1 MTLDRLFFTVPPMV
15 RGNVCLTL
23 LLLAVVVTVSISAV
37 CYAQSAEGSGA
48 ITQLPQQGSPVK
60 VGAAIVVN
68 KVHQINEGAGTFTAD
83 VDIMYRWR
91 DHRQAFNKGNIG
103 SDRMIFS
110 GREALQKLSTM
121 WTPKIAVQN
130 LTAAPQKE
138 DHGLFIYADGT
149 VQYINRLTGTFENQY
164 NLTAFPFDQQFLSV
178 RLSSTAYGISKVD
191 IVTEQRDLDQSI
203 IRQGWQYPGWTMEQI
218 RYRHNRIAGWDNAS
232 FAELVGS
239 VQVSRDNFG
248 HIVLLFVPMT
258 VILLFP
264 TLSLI
269 DRRETLAKQLQFLSG
284 AVLALVTQYFAVTLR
299 YPMLPVDGVVLK
311 MFRLG
316 FCYFFI
322 LLPLYITIFNQP
334 FIEKRMHPDYVEEWQ
349 HILLWA
355 LPILLFSGL
364 SYVLVST
371 MNGG

>member
-1 MTLDRLFFTVPPMV
+1 MTRHRLFF
-15 RGNVCLTL
+15 LTL

-37 CYAQSAEGSGA
+37 CYAQSAENSSA
-48 ITQLPQQGSPVK
+48 ITQLPQQGSLPIK
-60 VGAAIVVN
+60 VGAAITVN

-91 DHRQAFNKGNIG
+91 DHRQAFDKGAAG
-103 SDRMIFS
+103 SDRMSFS
-110 GREALQKLSTM
+110 GKEALQKLSTM
-121 WTPKIAVQN
+121 WTPKIAIQN

-149 VQYINRLTGTFENQY
+149 VQYIHRLKGTLETQY
-164 NLTAFPFDQQFLSV
+164 NLAAFPFDQQYLSL
-178 RLSSTAYGISKVD
+178 RLSSTAYGIRKVD
-191 IVTEQRDLDQSI
+191 IITEQRDLDQSI
-203 IRQGWQYPGWTMEQI
+203 IRQGWQYPGWTVEQI
-218 RYRHNRIAGWDNAS
+218 RYHHNRIAGWDNAS

-239 VQVSRDNFG
+239 VQVRRDYFG
-248 HIVLLFVPMT
+248 HMVILFVPMA

-371 MNGG
+371 INGG